1 MDISLSINVDGNVTT
16 ISKLHSWD
24 EAKDTFDYLYYK
36 FGLRNKV
43 NITEKRLEDNRE
55 RIGYC
60 GQHPII
66 EINNEKYVINSFDR
80 MQQGWCCYKVEP
92 VGSDEHGYVWTVK
105 DDFTYIFNADGNL
118 LEKWENW
125 NR

>member
-1 MDISLSINVDGNVTT
+1 MV
-16 ISKLHSWD
+16 
-24 EAKDTFDYLYYK
+24 F
-36 FGLRNKV
+36 
-43 NITEKRLEDNRE
+43 
-55 RIGYC
+55 
-60 GQHPII
+60 
-66 EINNEKYVINSFDR
+66 
-80 MQQGWCCYKVEP
+80 YKVEP